1 MDSNLVVVHVVTVE
15 IEDSGAAAVGAVV
28 GLVVEVEGLEDIH
41 REDLQTV
48 GMVVD
53 QDMVK
58 APQQFEVVVAHSQ
71 REHYPV
77 GRSCYVG
84 VLRSRRTP

>member
-28 GLVVEVEGLEDIH
+28 VLVVEVEGLEDIH

-58 APQQFEVVVAHSQ
+58 APH
-71 REHYPV
+71 
-77 GRSCYVG
+77 
-84 VLRSRRTP
+84 